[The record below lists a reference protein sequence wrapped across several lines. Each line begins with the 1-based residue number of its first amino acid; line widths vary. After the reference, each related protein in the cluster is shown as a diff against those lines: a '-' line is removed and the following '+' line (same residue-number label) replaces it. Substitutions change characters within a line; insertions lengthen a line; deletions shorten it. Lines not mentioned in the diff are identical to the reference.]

1 MDQELTKLTF
11 SETITAKPADV
22 YRAFTNTGML
32 RQWLCNSA
40 QVDAR
45 TGGRLYLYWQQ
56 GYYANGEFT
65 KLEPEKEVAFTWLGK
80 GETAVSNVHI
90 ALSGNNGTTQ
100 VELTHKNVG
109 ADESWA
115 QTRQELQQGW
125 ESGLANLKSV
135 LESGLDRRVYDQP
148 FLGILIGGTVSAE
161 QAKEL
166 KLPIEGGINV
176 SGTMAGTGAEAAGLQ
191 NGDIVVN
198 LGGTETTDFPTLRT
212 SLTPFKAGEKVKVT
226 YYRENEKQSVMML
239 LSQRPIP
246 NVPETPGAFAEELRD
261 IYDQLDQE
269 LDNLLNGVTE
279 AEASHHPAEG
289 EWNVKEVLSHL
300 IGTERVAQL
309 GIATQLTNGVLDG
322 YPNNPPAWVNSITAV
337 YPTLSEIAAA
347 WKRTESETVALI
359 AELPPEF
366 VKQKINYL
374 NTGNN
379 LMIGL
384 PGHTR
389 THFNQMREAIASAR
403 K

>member
-1 MDQELTKLTF
+1 MDQELTKLSF

-22 YRAFTNTGML
+22 YRAFTNTGMI
-32 RQWLCNSA
+32 RQWLCNHS

-45 TGGRLYLYWQQ
+45 AGGRLYLHWQQ
-56 GYYANGEFT
+56 GYFASGEFT
-65 KLEPEKEVAFTWLGK
+65 ELEQDKSVAFTWQGK
-80 GETAVSNVHI
+80 DETAVSNVHI
-90 ALSGNNGTTQ
+90 SFSGSNGTTT

-109 ADESWA
+109 TDESWA
-115 QTRQELQQGW
+115 QTRKELQQGW
-125 ESGLANLKSV
+125 ESGLTNLKSV
-135 LESGLDRRVYDQP
+135 LETGLDRRVYDQP

-166 KLPIEGGINV
+166 ELPVAGGIRI
-176 SGTMAGTGAEAAGLQ
+176 SGTMAGTGAEEAGLL

-198 LGGTETTDFPTLRT
+198 LGGSETTDFPSLRA
-212 SLTPFKAGEKVKVT
+212 SLQPFKAGEKVKVT
-226 YYRENEKQSVMML
+226 YFREGEKQNVMML
-239 LSQRPIP
+239 LSQRPAP
-246 NVPETPGAFAEELRD
+246 QVPETPGAFAEELRD
-261 IYDQLDQE
+261 VYDQLDQE
-269 LDNLLNGVTE
+269 LDNLLDGVSE

-289 EWNVKEVLSHL
+289 EWNVKEVVAHL
-300 IGTERVAQL
+300 IGTERAVQL

-322 YPNNPPAWVNSITAV
+322 FPNNPPAWVKSITAV
-337 YPTLSEIAAA
+337 YPTLPDIVAA

-359 AELPPEF
+359 AELPADF

-379 LMIGL
+379 LLVGL

-389 THFNQMREAIASAR
+389 THFTQMREAIESAR